1 MNTGSPSRGFPAS
14 WSSGHPQTRRRALQ
28 HGAAWTRTHWR
39 LGSTLRP
46 KGTHLGLEKT
56 QSGRPC
62 GRGWGTRA
70 GLTGVRSPPE
80 SRGHSHAG
88 HPRGL
93 PGGGGEAW
101 GFRAARL
108 RVTVCRGPWPGPARV
123 RTRTPAQNPGSC
135 NTPARRSSSPAH
147 GPRPT
152 AHAELLRTALWP
164 GHVAGPQVRQP
175 CPLTAANPS
184 PPARLAEQT
193 SAWTETDS
201 KEEASTDLGWS
212 PACCC
217 SSARG

>member
-56 QSGRPC
+56 LSGRPC
-62 GRGWGTRA
+62 GRGRGTRA

-123 RTRTPAQNPGSC
+123 RTQTPAQSPRSC

-147 GPRPT
+147 GPR
-152 AHAELLRTALWP
+152 
-164 GHVAGPQVRQP
+164 
-175 CPLTAANPS
+175 LTLS
-184 PPARLAEQT
+184 
-193 SAWTETDS
+193 
-201 KEEASTDLGWS
+201 
-212 PACCC
+212 
-217 SSARG
+217 SSAQLCGQDMWPAPKSGSPVR